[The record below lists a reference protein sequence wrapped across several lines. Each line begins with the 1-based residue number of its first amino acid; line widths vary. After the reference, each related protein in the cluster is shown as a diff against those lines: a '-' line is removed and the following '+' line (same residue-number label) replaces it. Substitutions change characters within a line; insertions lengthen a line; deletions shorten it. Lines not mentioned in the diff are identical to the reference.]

1 MEHKQRRN
9 DGKSK
14 RTGLWHRM
22 GTVYRQ
28 FLAARCIYQVGVAMN
43 TSPLANIGGRTAG
56 ETALAQI
63 AELYEQGLLTE
74 EEAVRAYGRLSLR
87 LNATLLK
94 VLSKGEWQ

>member
-1 MEHKQRRN
+1 
-9 DGKSK
+9 
-14 RTGLWHRM
+14 
-22 GTVYRQ
+22 
-28 FLAARCIYQVGVAMN
+28 MN
-43 TSPLANIGGRTAG
+43 TSPLANISGRTAG

-74 EEAVRAYGRLSLR
+74 QEAVRAYGRLSLR

>member
-1 MEHKQRRN
+1 
-9 DGKSK
+9 
-14 RTGLWHRM
+14 M